1 MCKFLRFYVIADI
14 SELLHP
20 DDLSEA
26 LESYAVM
33 KAGVRSGTPAICQV
47 TEERLRHKDG
57 SWRIL
62 EVIAKVLD
70 TPSGAGVVLNS
81 RDITERKRTEEAL
94 RSSEELYRVLFER
107 NVAGI
112 GQMSLDGRILDC
124 NGAFAR
130 IFGYASRDELL
141 SRRVSDLW
149 FDPAEREALVARIQG
164 EVALSNVELRLRRKD
179 GQAVWV
185 LENLSMVKRGEGQDP
200 IIEATVVDITERR
213 RAEEALKKSTQLLR
227 DTGEMA
233 KVGGWELDLSTKEV
247 SWTEEVGRIH
257 GVGPGYEPTLEE
269 ALNFYAPES
278 RPALE
283 EALKKAAETG
293 EPHDLESLFIPSGS
307 KDKIWVRSLG
317 RAVISGGKIVKLA
330 GTFQNIDKYK
340 RAEEA
345 LRESEQ
351 FNREVIANVQE
362 GVAVYDR
369 EFRYQL
375 WNRFMEE
382 LTGVPASQVL
392 GKHAFDLFPHLREQ
406 KLDLMIRRAL
416 AGEIVDTPD
425 TPFRVPTTG
434 KFGWVSNT
442 YGPHFGARGEII
454 GVIGTIRDITERRR
468 TEEALRD
475 SEKQSRT
482 LFESANDAIL
492 IFEPENEII
501 LDANKKAC
509 EAYGFSK
516 EQLVGTSLKKLT
528 KDVPRGERQIAEI
541 LRDGSYLNFETVHSN
556 KDGSPIDILA
566 SSSVIDHGG
575 QRAIL
580 AILRDI
586 TERKRTEEALR
597 NLSGRLLRLQDE
609 ERRRIAREL
618 HDTTAQ
624 SLAGLAINLSVV
636 KDSAPNLSLRASA
649 CLSESLELAE
659 QCSREI
665 RTLSYLLHPPLVDE
679 AGLAPA
685 LQWYTAGFAQRSGIE
700 VHEDVSPEFG
710 RLPSD
715 LELTLYRIVQEAL
728 TNVHRHS
735 GSKTARIW
743 LQRRPK
749 EIVLTVADE
758 GHGFPSAAL
767 GIAGPEGADIGVGI
781 PGMRERLRQL
791 GGRLHIQTGS
801 PGTTLTAI
809 LPLGQV
815 TNGQITLPFGG

>member
-307 KDKIWVRSLG
+307 
-317 RAVISGGKIVKLA
+317 
-330 GTFQNIDKYK
+330 
-340 RAEEA
+340 
-345 LRESEQ
+345 
-351 FNREVIANVQE
+351 
-362 GVAVYDR
+362 
-369 EFRYQL
+369 
-375 WNRFMEE
+375 
-382 LTGVPASQVL
+382 
-392 GKHAFDLFPHLREQ
+392 
-406 KLDLMIRRAL
+406 
-416 AGEIVDTPD
+416 
-425 TPFRVPTTG
+425 
-434 KFGWVSNT
+434 
-442 YGPHFGARGEII
+442 
-454 GVIGTIRDITERRR
+454 
-468 TEEALRD
+468 
-475 SEKQSRT
+475 
-482 LFESANDAIL
+482 
-492 IFEPENEII
+492 
-501 LDANKKAC
+501 
-509 EAYGFSK
+509 
-516 EQLVGTSLKKLT
+516 
-528 KDVPRGERQIAEI
+528 
-541 LRDGSYLNFETVHSN
+541 
-556 KDGSPIDILA
+556 
-566 SSSVIDHGG
+566 
-575 QRAIL
+575 
-580 AILRDI
+580 
-586 TERKRTEEALR
+586 
-597 NLSGRLLRLQDE
+597 
-609 ERRRIAREL
+609 
-618 HDTTAQ
+618 
-624 SLAGLAINLSVV
+624 
-636 KDSAPNLSLRASA
+636 
-649 CLSESLELAE
+649 
-659 QCSREI
+659 
-665 RTLSYLLHPPLVDE
+665 
-679 AGLAPA
+679 
-685 LQWYTAGFAQRSGIE
+685 
-700 VHEDVSPEFG
+700 
-710 RLPSD
+710 
-715 LELTLYRIVQEAL
+715 
-728 TNVHRHS
+728 
-735 GSKTARIW
+735 
-743 LQRRPK
+743 
-749 EIVLTVADE
+749 
-758 GHGFPSAAL
+758 
-767 GIAGPEGADIGVGI
+767 
-781 PGMRERLRQL
+781 
-791 GGRLHIQTGS
+791 
-801 PGTTLTAI
+801 
-809 LPLGQV
+809 
-815 TNGQITLPFGG
+815 